1 VHLPAELTHKIS
13 IDVGVAVFLCI
24 NAAVMPEYVYPVP
37 MSALRD
43 FAFIA
48 WRPF

>member
-1 VHLPAELTHKIS
+1 MHLPAVLTRKIS
-13 IDVGVAVFLCI
+13 IDVGVADFLSV

-37 MSALRD
+37 VPALRD
-43 FAFIA
+43 FVFIA